1 MYAQWIARDQSVLD
15 YLLTSL
21 TREVLTGVA
30 TMNSLAEVWH
40 TLASM
45 YASHSV
51 QTRLALA
58 TARKGAQC
66 GRILL
71 QDVWPCRR
79 AGHDWS
85 SPW

>member
-1 MYAQWIARDQSVLD
+1 VLD

-45 YASHSV
+45 YASRSV
-51 QTRLALA
+51 QTRLALT

-71 QDVWPCRR
+71 
-79 AGHDWS
+79 
-85 SPW
+85 